1 MTSPSPEGQQAVE
14 TELARAM
21 EAGDQE
27 SALRIV
33 ANAAVVV
40 PQAAATPDDASPD
53 AAAPGAVTLPVLEQ
67 EGRQYV
73 PVFMTTERMSEAAP
87 DVEESITLP
96 VSQLAASWPDDELW
110 LAVNPGVESGVTIPP
125 DIVRTLPQ
133 YRAA

>member
-14 TELARAM
+14 TELAQAM

-40 PQAAATPDDASPD
+40 PQAASAPGDASPNS
-53 AAAPGAVTLPVLEQ
+53 APGAVTLPVLEQ

-73 PVFMTTERMSEAAP
+73 PVFMTSERMTEAAP